1 MAPSRRLSGRSPLV
15 RQQSQIT
22 SFFSPG
28 KVSKESPS
36 PSPSPSHDPSPSQ
49 PKEKKPRLVI
59 PPSPASGA
67 KVPPAAAK
75 NGHTKEVV
83 GKRIKVFWP
92 FDKAWYEGRVS
103 SFDELSCKHLI
114 CYDDG
119 EEEALDLGT
128 EKFEWIEEETPR
140 SLRRLRRMSDTVK
153 TACSSA
159 DADNEISEEDTA
171 DDEEWGK
178 VGGEDAE
185 EDNSD
190 EVELEDEEEFVA
202 SSGSLSKNST
212 GSKRRKK
219 MNIAKLD
226 CTKKIKFEKNR
237 ERTASKASLSM
248 TESNA
253 AAPLSNDRSKGSE
266 ELFCGK

>member
-28 KVSKESPS
+28 KISKESPS
-36 PSPSPSHDPSPSQ
+36 PTPSPDPSPSQ
-49 PKEKKPRLVI
+49 PKVKKPRLVI

-67 KVPPAAAK
+67 KVPPTAAK

-92 FDKAWYEGRVS
+92 LDKAWYEGRVS
-103 SFDELSCKHLI
+103 SFDELSSKHVI

-119 EEEALDLGT
+119 EEEALDLGK
-128 EKFEWIEEETPR
+128 EKFEWIGEETPR

-153 TACSSA
+153 MACSSA
-159 DADNEISEEDTA
+159 DVDNEISEEDTA

-178 VGGEDAE
+178 VGGEEAE

-190 EVELEDEEEFVA
+190 EVELEDEDEDEFAA
-202 SSGSLSKNST
+202 SSGSRSKNST

-226 CTKKIKFEKNR
+226 CAKKIKFEKNR

-248 TESNA
+248 TERNA
-253 AAPLSNDRSKGSE
+253 AAL
-266 ELFCGK
+266 